1 MIIFEQ
7 TQAPLSNGKFMNEK
21 YKNVL
26 LALAVC
32 MFSLPITALHA
43 KTFKIASLSPDGTF
57 WMKSMRTGADEIK
70 EKTQGR
76 VNFKFYPGGVMGN
89 DENVLRK
96 IHIGQLQG
104 GAITIGSLSQVVPD
118 TTIYGLPFL
127 FSSLEEAQQI
137 RKTTDPMLS
146 ELIEKNGY
154 VNFGFAS
161 GGFSY
166 LMSKEPING
175 FEDLRQQKSWVPEN
189 SDVGLSVYRY
199 IGITP
204 ISLPLSD
211 VLTGLQTGLI
221 NTVITSPIGA
231 LALQWHTHV
240 NYVVDMPLNYLT
252 ALMIIDKKDFSELSE
267 ADQAVVREVRTNV
280 YKKID
285 VQNKIDNIAA
295 RDAIAN
301 LGVKFV
307 KLSDAEKAEWMK
319 AGDFVINEMI
329 EKYKYNKNLYKAVM
343 VDKPN
348 APKLH

>member
-1 MIIFEQ
+1 
-7 TQAPLSNGKFMNEK
+7 MNVR
-21 YKNVL
+21 YKNIL
-26 LALAVC
+26 LLTAALI
-32 MFSLPITALHA
+32 FSLPINAVQA
-43 KTFKIASLSPDGTF
+43 KTIKIATLSPDGTF
-57 WMKSMRTGADEIK
+57 WMKSMRAGADEIK

-96 IHIGQLQG
+96 MRIGQLQG
-104 GAITIGSLSQVVPD
+104 GAITIGSLAQATPD

-127 FSSLEEAQQI
+127 FSSLEEADQV
-137 RKTTDPMLS
+137 RKTSDPILS
-146 ELIEKNGY
+146 ELIENSGY

-166 LMSKEPING
+166 LMSKEPVHG
-175 FEDLRQQKSWVPEN
+175 FDDLRQQKSWVPEN

-204 ISLPLSD
+204 ISLALSD

-221 NTVITSPIGA
+221 NTVIISPVGA

-240 NYVVDMPLNYLT
+240 SYVVDMPLNYLT
-252 ALMIIDKKDFSELSE
+252 ALMIIDKKAFSEISE
-267 ADQAVVREVRTNV
+267 TDQLVVREVMTNV

-285 VQNKIDNIAA
+285 AQNKVDNIEA
-295 RDAIAN
+295 RNALIK
-301 LGVKFV
+301 LGVKFI

-343 VDKPN
+343 VNKPD